1 MKLYNKNIAMLMAG
15 LLTLSSGALVT
26 SCDEDDDYSTS
37 QFGGGQV
44 KLVASSLQVTRG
56 AYMTF
61 KGNNLNQVSSIEFTG
76 GVSSAPEVVDE
87 NTIRCLVPEGAAAGP
102 VTLIYNGG
110 EITTAAIS
118 FTEPITFDGYVA
130 ADTVKA
136 GDKITIKG
144 TYLNYIEFVRFATG
158 DDVEVINA
166 PTPPQITEFN
176 VTVPVDAS
184 TGKIAIGYYSVVNGD
199 TAEVL
204 LENLKPLTVAEPSNL
219 KLASKSVKAG
229 DNVVITGSLLRL
241 VESVSFAGNVTVAS
255 GIEDPTADVE
265 KLTLELPAE
274 AQDGDVVLNLLSGL
288 SITVDQLATVL
299 PTEVAIKEPKESY
312 GIGDVVVISGNDLDL
327 IVASAFTNGAD
338 TLIYENGELK
348 LPVSAAAQSGDITLK
363 LANGATVPVSGFVT
377 TKPEFE
383 FPTEATPIDVLEIA
397 STLPERV
404 ASIFFGTIE
413 VKASVL
419 SDKSGF
425 SVQVPLLA
433 ESGCAVTLL
442 MDNGEKVDV
451 AESFTVNGYT
461 FCAFKDAAAF
471 VEQTPTVGT
480 LASGIVVNGANLD
493 NVLLNGKDTKF
504 LLTGEMLYVYV
515 GAQTGKQIVTL
526 VSDGTKVDYEI
537 NVVAS
542 GVVETVVWTGP
553 LEITWNDGGRV
564 VVRASDLEG
573 VPAGSVLRLYFNGKG
588 EWAQAQL
595 CDGKWSTELLG
606 TFKPSEHDEFNW
618 WNGGSTEEHVYEIT
632 LTADV
637 LAHLRENAA
646 EFGDIPDAAL
656 IIQGEKLIFSKVS
669 VVVDYSAP
677 ESIILSSG
685 SDAGGWTLPVSLS
698 WSDGGRLVV
707 YKNNPVDLSSKVK
720 VGATL
725 YIVTSE
731 RHGQCQIND
740 NGWTSIG
747 TVADWNNN
755 GEFTYEIPITQAYV
769 DAFNKEGDMWLILQG
784 DNGFTITDMYIK

>member
-76 GVSSAPEVVDE
+76 GVSSAPEEVDE

-241 VESVSFAGNVTVAS
+241 VESVTFAGNVTVAS

-265 KLTLELPAE
+265 NLTLELPAK

-288 SITVDQLATVL
+288 SISVDQLATVL

-363 LANGATVPVSGFVT
+363 LANGATVAVSGFVT
-377 TKPEFE
+377 TKPAFE
-383 FPTEATPIDVLEIA
+383 FPTAATPVDMLNISVTNGIAGRVKTILFGDVEATATPAAD
-397 STLPERV
+397 
-404 ASIFFGTIE
+404 G
-413 VKASVL
+413 
-419 SDKSGF
+419 KSF
-425 SVQVPLLA
+425 KVQVPIAA
-433 ESGCAVTLL
+433 ENNKAVIMV
-442 MDNGEKVDV
+442 MDNGETVTLV
-451 AESFTVNGYT
+451 ESFTVNSFT
-461 FCAFKDAAAF
+461 FCAFKRGDEFEANTF
-471 VEQTPTVGT
+471 VMGT
-480 LASGIVVNGANLD
+480 MANGAVVNVEAL
-493 NVLLNGKDTKF
+493 
-504 LLTGEMLYVYV
+504 EHVYV
-515 GAQTGKQIVTL
+515 NDKEVGFFINGLDGGEQSVYFSAGATMGKKKVKL
-526 VSDGTKVDYEI
+526 VSGDTE
-537 NVVAS
+537 VVYTMTVVSA
-542 GVVETVVWTGP
+542 GVVETELWSGELAVNSWSGATPDPNFVVADIPDEATLRIYIGENP
-553 LEITWNDGGRV
+553 
-564 VVRASDLEG
+564 ASDLQLLDQNWGQGTGWSAKGNQIDFSKAELEAVAGTGYVETPISALKAWTDLGQLGIMFNADG
-573 VPAGSVLRLYFNGKG
+573 VLVTKIVYAIDYSPATPIWTGSYSFIENSWSSV
-588 EWAQAQL
+588 QL
-595 CDGKWSTELLG
+595 AADLL
-606 TFKPSEHDEFNW
+606 
-618 WNGGSTEEHVYEIT
+618 
-632 LTADV
+632 ADV
-637 LAHLRENAA
+637 TVGQTFYVTVEGAESGAQISIKSMAA
-646 EFGDIPDAAL
+646 GWPGLESANEDDQWDVTNLPEGNSEFS
-656 IIQGEKLIFSKVS
+656 F
-669 VVVDYSAP
+669 
-677 ESIILSSG
+677 
-685 SDAGGWTLPVSLS
+685 SLS
-698 WSDGGRLVV
+698 AEDLASVKKFGMVV
-707 YKNNPVDLSSKVK
+707 SGQK
-720 VGATL
+720 
-725 YIVTSE
+725 YIVTK
-731 RHGQCQIND
+731 I
-740 NGWTSIG
+740 
-747 TVADWNNN
+747 A
-755 GEFTYEIPITQAYV
+755 
-769 DAFNKEGDMWLILQG
+769 
-784 DNGFTITDMYIK
+784 IK

>member
-229 DNVVITGSLLRL
+229 DNVDITGSLLRL
-241 VESVSFAGNVTVAS
+241 VESVTFAGNVTVAS

-265 KLTLELPAE
+265 NITIVLPAE
-274 AQDGDVVLNLLSGL
+274 AQDGEVTLNLLSGL
-288 SITVDQLATVL
+288 TVSAGELKTVL
-299 PTEVAIKEPKESY
+299 PTATIKDAQDSY
-312 GIGDVVVISGNDLDL
+312 GIGDVVVIEGSDLDL
-327 IVASAFTNGAD
+327 IIAGAFTNGAD
-338 TLIYENGELK
+338 TLIYENGEIK
-348 LPVSAAAQSGDITLK
+348 LPVTAEAQSGDITLK

-383 FPTEATPIDVLEIA
+383 FPTEATPVDMLDITVTNGIAGRVKTILFGDVEA
-397 STLPERV
+397 TATP
-404 ASIFFGTIE
+404 AADG
-413 VKASVL
+413 
-419 SDKSGF
+419 KSF
-425 SVQVPLLA
+425 KVQVPIAA
-433 ESGCAVTLL
+433 ENNKAVIMV
-442 MDNGEKVDV
+442 MDNGETVTLV
-451 AESFTVNGYT
+451 ESFTVKSFT
-461 FCAFKDAAAF
+461 FCAFKRGDEFEANTF
-471 VEQTPTVGT
+471 VMGT
-480 LASGIVVNGANLD
+480 MANGAVVNAEAL
-493 NVLLNGKDTKF
+493 
-504 LLTGEMLYVYV
+504 EHVYV
-515 GAQTGKQIVTL
+515 NDKEVGFFINGLDGGEPFVYFSAGPTMGKKKVKLVTGDSEVVYTMTV
-526 VSDGTKVDYEI
+526 VS
-537 NVVAS
+537 A
-542 GVVETVVWTGP
+542 GVVETELWSGELNVSGWGGAWPDPNFVVADIPDEATLRIYIGENP
-553 LEITWNDGGRV
+553 
-564 VVRASDLEG
+564 ASDLQLLDQNWGKGTGWSAQGNQIDFSKAELEAVAGTGYVETPISALKAWTDLGQLGIMFNADG
-573 VPAGSVLRLYFNGKG
+573 VLVTKIVYAIDYSPATPIWTGSYSFIENSWGSV
-588 EWAQAQL
+588 QL
-595 CDGKWSTELLG
+595 AADLL
-606 TFKPSEHDEFNW
+606 
-618 WNGGSTEEHVYEIT
+618 
-632 LTADV
+632 ADV
-637 LAHLRENAA
+637 TVGQTFYVTVEGAESGAQISIKSMAASWPGLESANEDDKWGVTNLPEGNSEFSFSLSAEDLASVK
-646 EFGDIPDAAL
+646 EFGMV
-656 IIQGEKLIFSKVS
+656 VS
-669 VVVDYSAP
+669 
-677 ESIILSSG
+677 G
-685 SDAGGWTLPVSLS
+685 Q
-698 WSDGGRLVV
+698 
-707 YKNNPVDLSSKVK
+707 N
-720 VGATL
+720 
-725 YIVTSE
+725 YIVTK
-731 RHGQCQIND
+731 I
-740 NGWTSIG
+740 
-747 TVADWNNN
+747 A
-755 GEFTYEIPITQAYV
+755 
-769 DAFNKEGDMWLILQG
+769 
-784 DNGFTITDMYIK
+784 IK

>member
-1 MKLYNKNIAMLMAG
+1 MLMAG

-76 GVSSAPEVVDE
+76 GVSSAPEEVDE

-241 VESVSFAGNVTVAS
+241 VESVTFAGNVTVAS

-265 KLTLELPAE
+265 NLTLELPAK

-363 LANGATVPVSGFVT
+363 LANGATVAVSGFVT
-377 TKPEFE
+377 TKPAFE
-383 FPTEATPIDVLEIA
+383 FPTAATPVDMLNISVTNGIAGRVKTILFGDVEATATPAAD
-397 STLPERV
+397 
-404 ASIFFGTIE
+404 G
-413 VKASVL
+413 
-419 SDKSGF
+419 KSF
-425 SVQVPLLA
+425 KVQVPIAA
-433 ESGCAVTLL
+433 ENNKAVIMV
-442 MDNGEKVDV
+442 MDNGETVTLV
-451 AESFTVNGYT
+451 ESFTVNSFT
-461 FCAFKDAAAF
+461 FCAFKRGDEFEANTF
-471 VEQTPTVGT
+471 VMGT
-480 LASGIVVNGANLD
+480 MANGAVVNVEAL
-493 NVLLNGKDTKF
+493 
-504 LLTGEMLYVYV
+504 EHVYV
-515 GAQTGKQIVTL
+515 NDKEVGFFINGLDGGEQSVYFSAGATMGKKKVKL
-526 VSDGTKVDYEI
+526 VSGDTE
-537 NVVAS
+537 VVYTMTVVSA
-542 GVVETVVWTGP
+542 GVVETELWSGELAVNSWSGATPDPNFVVADIPDEATLRIYIGENP
-553 LEITWNDGGRV
+553 
-564 VVRASDLEG
+564 ASDLQLLDQNWGQGTGWSAKGNQIDFSKAELEAVAGTGYVETPISALKAWTDLGQLGIMFNADG
-573 VPAGSVLRLYFNGKG
+573 VLVTKIVYAIDYSPATPIWTGSYSFIENSWSSV
-588 EWAQAQL
+588 QL
-595 CDGKWSTELLG
+595 AADLL
-606 TFKPSEHDEFNW
+606 
-618 WNGGSTEEHVYEIT
+618 
-632 LTADV
+632 ADV
-637 LAHLRENAA
+637 TVGQTFYVTVEGAESGAQISIKSMAA
-646 EFGDIPDAAL
+646 GWPGLESANEDDQWDVTNLPEGNSEFS
-656 IIQGEKLIFSKVS
+656 F
-669 VVVDYSAP
+669 
-677 ESIILSSG
+677 
-685 SDAGGWTLPVSLS
+685 SLS
-698 WSDGGRLVV
+698 AEDLASVKKFGMVV
-707 YKNNPVDLSSKVK
+707 SGQK
-720 VGATL
+720 
-725 YIVTSE
+725 YIVTK
-731 RHGQCQIND
+731 I
-740 NGWTSIG
+740 
-747 TVADWNNN
+747 A
-755 GEFTYEIPITQAYV
+755 
-769 DAFNKEGDMWLILQG
+769 
-784 DNGFTITDMYIK
+784 IK

>member
-1 MKLYNKNIAMLMAG
+1 MLMAG

-184 TGKIAIGYYSVVNGD
+184 TGKIAIGYYSIVNGD

-241 VESVSFAGNVTVAS
+241 VESVTFAGNVTVAS

-265 KLTLELPAE
+265 NLTLELPAE

-363 LANGATVPVSGFVT
+363 LANGATVAVSGFVT
-377 TKPEFE
+377 TKPAFE
-383 FPTEATPIDVLEIA
+383 FPTAATPVDMLNISVTNGIAGRVKTIIFGDVE
-397 STLPERV
+397 V
-404 ASIFFGTIE
+404 AATPATDGNSF
-413 VKASVL
+413 K
-419 SDKSGF
+419 
-425 SVQVPLLA
+425 VQVPIAA
-433 ESGCAVTLL
+433 ENNKAVTMV
-442 MDNGEKVDV
+442 MDNGETVTLV
-451 AESFTVNGYT
+451 ESFTVKSFT
-461 FCAFKDAAAF
+461 FCAFKRGDEFEANTF
-471 VEQTPTVGT
+471 VMGT
-480 LASGIVVNGANLD
+480 MANGAVVNAEAL
-493 NVLLNGKDTKF
+493 
-504 LLTGEMLYVYV
+504 EHVYV
-515 GAQTGKQIVTL
+515 NDKEVGFFINGLDGGEPFVYFSAGPTMGKKKVKL
-526 VSDGTKVDYEI
+526 VSGDTE
-537 NVVAS
+537 VVYTMTVVSA
-542 GVVETVVWTGP
+542 GVVETELWSGELAVNSWSGATPDPNFVVADIPDEATLRIYIGENP
-553 LEITWNDGGRV
+553 
-564 VVRASDLEG
+564 ASDLQLLDQNWGQGTGWSAKGNQIDFSKAELEAVAGTGYVETPISALKAWTDLGQLGIMFNADG
-573 VPAGSVLRLYFNGKG
+573 VLVTKIVYAIDYSPATPIWTGSYSFIENSWSSV
-588 EWAQAQL
+588 QL
-595 CDGKWSTELLG
+595 AADLL
-606 TFKPSEHDEFNW
+606 
-618 WNGGSTEEHVYEIT
+618 
-632 LTADV
+632 ADV
-637 LAHLRENAA
+637 TVGQTFYVTVEGAESGAQISIKSMAANWPGLESANEDDQWGVTNLPEGNSEFSFSLSAEDLASVK
-646 EFGDIPDAAL
+646 EFGMV
-656 IIQGEKLIFSKVS
+656 VS
-669 VVVDYSAP
+669 
-677 ESIILSSG
+677 G
-685 SDAGGWTLPVSLS
+685 Q
-698 WSDGGRLVV
+698 
-707 YKNNPVDLSSKVK
+707 K
-720 VGATL
+720 
-725 YIVTSE
+725 YIVTK
-731 RHGQCQIND
+731 I
-740 NGWTSIG
+740 
-747 TVADWNNN
+747 A
-755 GEFTYEIPITQAYV
+755 
-769 DAFNKEGDMWLILQG
+769 
-784 DNGFTITDMYIK
+784 IK

>member
-76 GVSSAPEVVDE
+76 GVSSAPEEVDE

-241 VESVSFAGNVTVAS
+241 VESVTFAGNVTVAS

-265 KLTLELPAE
+265 NLTLELPAK

-363 LANGATVPVSGFVT
+363 LANGATVAVSGFVT
-377 TKPEFE
+377 TKPAFE
-383 FPTEATPIDVLEIA
+383 FPTAATPVDMLNISVTNGIAGRVKTILFGDVEATATPAAD
-397 STLPERV
+397 
-404 ASIFFGTIE
+404 G
-413 VKASVL
+413 
-419 SDKSGF
+419 KSF
-425 SVQVPLLA
+425 KVQVPIAA
-433 ESGCAVTLL
+433 ENNKAVIMV
-442 MDNGEKVDV
+442 MDNGETVTLV
-451 AESFTVNGYT
+451 ESFTVNSFT
-461 FCAFKDAAAF
+461 FCAFKRGDEFEANTF
-471 VEQTPTVGT
+471 VMGT
-480 LASGIVVNGANLD
+480 MANGAVVNVEAL
-493 NVLLNGKDTKF
+493 
-504 LLTGEMLYVYV
+504 EHVYV
-515 GAQTGKQIVTL
+515 NDKEVGFFINGLDGGEQSVYFSAGATMGKKKVKL
-526 VSDGTKVDYEI
+526 VSGDTE
-537 NVVAS
+537 VVYTMTVVSA
-542 GVVETVVWTGP
+542 GVVETELWSGELAVNSWSGATPDPNFVVADIPDEATLRIYIGENP
-553 LEITWNDGGRV
+553 
-564 VVRASDLEG
+564 ASDLQLLDQNWGQGTGWSAKGNQIDFSKAELEAVAGTGYVETPISALKAWTDLGQLGIMFNADG
-573 VPAGSVLRLYFNGKG
+573 VLVTKIVYAIDYSPATPIWTGSYSFIENSWSSV
-588 EWAQAQL
+588 QL
-595 CDGKWSTELLG
+595 AADLL
-606 TFKPSEHDEFNW
+606 
-618 WNGGSTEEHVYEIT
+618 
-632 LTADV
+632 ADV
-637 LAHLRENAA
+637 TVGQTFYVTVEGAESGAQISIKSMAA
-646 EFGDIPDAAL
+646 GWPGLESANEDDQWDVTNLPEGNSEFS
-656 IIQGEKLIFSKVS
+656 F
-669 VVVDYSAP
+669 
-677 ESIILSSG
+677 
-685 SDAGGWTLPVSLS
+685 SLS
-698 WSDGGRLVV
+698 AEDLASVKKFGMVV
-707 YKNNPVDLSSKVK
+707 SGQK
-720 VGATL
+720 
-725 YIVTSE
+725 YIVTK
-731 RHGQCQIND
+731 I
-740 NGWTSIG
+740 
-747 TVADWNNN
+747 A
-755 GEFTYEIPITQAYV
+755 
-769 DAFNKEGDMWLILQG
+769 
-784 DNGFTITDMYIK
+784 IK

>member
-136 GDKITIKG
+136 GDKIIIKG

-158 DDVEVINA
+158 DDVEVINV

-241 VESVSFAGNVTVAS
+241 VESVTFAGGVTVAS
-255 GIEDPTADVE
+255 GVEDPTVDVE
-265 KLTLELPAE
+265 NLTIELPAE
-274 AQDGDVVLNLLSGL
+274 AQDGEVTLNLLSGL
-288 SITVDQLATVL
+288 TVSAGELKTVM
-299 PTEVAIKEPKESY
+299 PTASIKEAKASY
-312 GIGDVVVISGNDLDL
+312 GIGDVVVIEGTDLDL
-327 IVASAFTNGAD
+327 IIAGAFTNGTD
-338 TLIYENGELK
+338 TLIYENGEIK

-383 FPTEATPIDVLEIA
+383 FPTEATPVDMLDITVTNGIAGRVKTILFGDVEA
-397 STLPERV
+397 TATP
-404 ASIFFGTIE
+404 AADG
-413 VKASVL
+413 
-419 SDKSGF
+419 KSF
-425 SVQVPLLA
+425 KVQVPIAA
-433 ESGCAVTLL
+433 ENNKAVIMV
-442 MDNGEKVDV
+442 MDNGETVTLV
-451 AESFTVNGYT
+451 ESFTVKSFT
-461 FCAFKDAAAF
+461 FCAFKRGDEFEASTF
-471 VEQTPTVGT
+471 VMGT
-480 LASGIVVNGANLD
+480 MANGAVVNAEAL
-493 NVLLNGKDTKF
+493 
-504 LLTGEMLYVYV
+504 EHVYV
-515 GAQTGKQIVTL
+515 NDKEVGFFINGLDGGEPFVYFSAGPTMGKKKVKLVTGDTEVVYTMTV
-526 VSDGTKVDYEI
+526 VS
-537 NVVAS
+537 A
-542 GVVETVVWTGP
+542 GVVETELWSGELNVSGWVGAWPDPNFVVADIPDEATLRIYIGENP
-553 LEITWNDGGRV
+553 
-564 VVRASDLEG
+564 ASDLQLLDQNWGQGTGWSAKGNQIDFSKAELEAVAGTGYVETPISALKAWTDLGQLGIMFNADG
-573 VPAGSVLRLYFNGKG
+573 VLVTKIVYAIDYSPATPIWTGSYSFIENSWSSV
-588 EWAQAQL
+588 QL
-595 CDGKWSTELLG
+595 AADLL
-606 TFKPSEHDEFNW
+606 
-618 WNGGSTEEHVYEIT
+618 
-632 LTADV
+632 ADV
-637 LAHLRENAA
+637 TVGQTFYVTVEGAESGAQISIKSMAANWPGLESANEDDQWGVTNLPEGNSEFSFSLSAEDLASVK
-646 EFGDIPDAAL
+646 EFGMV
-656 IIQGEKLIFSKVS
+656 VS
-669 VVVDYSAP
+669 
-677 ESIILSSG
+677 G
-685 SDAGGWTLPVSLS
+685 Q
-698 WSDGGRLVV
+698 
-707 YKNNPVDLSSKVK
+707 K
-720 VGATL
+720 
-725 YIVTSE
+725 YIVTK
-731 RHGQCQIND
+731 I
-740 NGWTSIG
+740 
-747 TVADWNNN
+747 A
-755 GEFTYEIPITQAYV
+755 
-769 DAFNKEGDMWLILQG
+769 
-784 DNGFTITDMYIK
+784 IK

>member
-1 MKLYNKNIAMLMAG
+1 MLMAG

-87 NTIRCLVPEGAAAGP
+87 NTIRCLVPERAAAGP

-184 TGKIAIGYYSVVNGD
+184 TGKIAIGYYSIVNGD

-241 VESVSFAGNVTVAS
+241 VESVTFAGNVTVAS

-265 KLTLELPAE
+265 NLTLELPAE

-363 LANGATVPVSGFVT
+363 LANGATVLVSGFVT
-377 TKPEFE
+377 TKPAFE
-383 FPTEATPIDVLEIA
+383 FPTAATPVDMLNISVTNGIAGRVKTIIFGDVE
-397 STLPERV
+397 V
-404 ASIFFGTIE
+404 AATPATDGNSF
-413 VKASVL
+413 K
-419 SDKSGF
+419 
-425 SVQVPLLA
+425 VQVPIAA
-433 ESGCAVTLL
+433 ENNKAVTMV
-442 MDNGEKVDV
+442 MDNGETVTLV
-451 AESFTVNGYT
+451 ASFTVNSFD
-461 FCAFKDAAAF
+461 FCAFKRGDEFEASTF
-471 VEQTPTVGT
+471 VMGT
-480 LASGIVVNGANLD
+480 MANGAVVNAEAL
-493 NVLLNGKDTKF
+493 
-504 LLTGEMLYVYV
+504 EHVYV
-515 GAQTGKQIVTL
+515 NDKEVGFFINGLDGGEQSVYFSAGATMGKKKVKL
-526 VSDGTKVDYEI
+526 VSGDTE
-537 NVVAS
+537 VVYTMTVVSA
-542 GVVETVVWTGP
+542 GVVETELWSGELAVNSWSGATPDPNFVVADIPDEATLRIYIGENP
-553 LEITWNDGGRV
+553 
-564 VVRASDLEG
+564 ASDLQ
-573 VPAGSVLRLYFNGKG
+573 LLDQNWGKG
-588 EWAQAQL
+588 TGWSAQGNQIDFSKAELEAVAGTGYVETPISALKAWTDLGQL
-595 CDGKWSTELLG
+595 GIMFNANGVLVTKIVYAIDYSPATPIWTGSYSFIENSWSSVQLAADLL
-606 TFKPSEHDEFNW
+606 
-618 WNGGSTEEHVYEIT
+618 
-632 LTADV
+632 ADV
-637 LAHLRENAA
+637 TVGQTFYVTVEGAESGAQISIKSMAA
-646 EFGDIPDAAL
+646 NWPGLESANEDDQWGVTNLPEGNSEFS
-656 IIQGEKLIFSKVS
+656 F
-669 VVVDYSAP
+669 
-677 ESIILSSG
+677 
-685 SDAGGWTLPVSLS
+685 SLS
-698 WSDGGRLVV
+698 AEDLASVKKFGMVV
-707 YKNNPVDLSSKVK
+707 SGQK
-720 VGATL
+720 
-725 YIVTSE
+725 YIVTK
-731 RHGQCQIND
+731 I
-740 NGWTSIG
+740 
-747 TVADWNNN
+747 A
-755 GEFTYEIPITQAYV
+755 
-769 DAFNKEGDMWLILQG
+769 
-784 DNGFTITDMYIK
+784 IK

>member
-1 MKLYNKNIAMLMAG
+1 MLMAG

-184 TGKIAIGYYSVVNGD
+184 TGKIAIGYYSIVNGD

-241 VESVSFAGNVTVAS
+241 VESVTFAGNVTVAS

-265 KLTLELPAE
+265 NLTLELPAE

-327 IVASAFTNGAD
+327 IVASAFTNSAD

-363 LANGATVPVSGFVT
+363 LANGATVAVSGFVT
-377 TKPEFE
+377 TKPAFE
-383 FPTEATPIDVLEIA
+383 FPTAATPVDMLNISVTNGIAGRVKTIIFGDVE
-397 STLPERV
+397 V
-404 ASIFFGTIE
+404 AATPATDGNSF
-413 VKASVL
+413 K
-419 SDKSGF
+419 
-425 SVQVPLLA
+425 VQVPIAA
-433 ESGCAVTLL
+433 ENNKAVTMV
-442 MDNGEKVDV
+442 MDNGETVTLV
-451 AESFTVNGYT
+451 ASFTVNSFD
-461 FCAFKDAAAF
+461 FCAFKRGDEFEASTF
-471 VEQTPTVGT
+471 VMGT
-480 LASGIVVNGANLD
+480 MANGAVVNAEAL
-493 NVLLNGKDTKF
+493 
-504 LLTGEMLYVYV
+504 EHVYV
-515 GAQTGKQIVTL
+515 NDKEVGFFINGLDGGEQSVYFSAGATMGKKKVKL
-526 VSDGTKVDYEI
+526 VSGDTE
-537 NVVAS
+537 VVYTMTVVSA
-542 GVVETVVWTGP
+542 GVVETELWSGELAVNSWSGATPDPNFVVADIPDEATLRIYIGANP
-553 LEITWNDGGRV
+553 
-564 VVRASDLEG
+564 ASDLQLLDQNWGQGTGWSAKGNQIDFSKAELEAVAGTGYVETPISALKAWTDLGQLGIMFNADG
-573 VPAGSVLRLYFNGKG
+573 VLVTKIVYAIDYSPATPIWTGSYSFIENSWSSV
-588 EWAQAQL
+588 QL
-595 CDGKWSTELLG
+595 AADLL
-606 TFKPSEHDEFNW
+606 
-618 WNGGSTEEHVYEIT
+618 
-632 LTADV
+632 ADV
-637 LAHLRENAA
+637 TVGQTFYVTVEGAESGAQISIKSMAA
-646 EFGDIPDAAL
+646 NWPGLESANEDDQWGVTNLPEGNSEFS
-656 IIQGEKLIFSKVS
+656 F
-669 VVVDYSAP
+669 
-677 ESIILSSG
+677 
-685 SDAGGWTLPVSLS
+685 SLS
-698 WSDGGRLVV
+698 AEDLASVKKFGMVV
-707 YKNNPVDLSSKVK
+707 SGQK
-720 VGATL
+720 
-725 YIVTSE
+725 YIVTK
-731 RHGQCQIND
+731 I
-740 NGWTSIG
+740 
-747 TVADWNNN
+747 A
-755 GEFTYEIPITQAYV
+755 
-769 DAFNKEGDMWLILQG
+769 
-784 DNGFTITDMYIK
+784 IK

>member
-229 DNVVITGSLLRL
+229 DNVVITGTLLRL
-241 VESVSFAGNVTVAS
+241 VESVTFAGNVTVAS
-255 GIEDPTADVE
+255 GIENPTVDVE
-265 KLTLELPAE
+265 NLTIELPAE
-274 AQDGDVVLNLLSGL
+274 AQDGEVTLNLLSGL
-288 SITVDQLATVL
+288 TVSAGELKTVM
-299 PTEVAIKEPKESY
+299 PTASIKEAKASY
-312 GIGDVVVISGNDLDL
+312 GIGDVVVIEGTDLDL
-327 IVASAFTNGAD
+327 IIAGAFTNGTD
-338 TLIYENGELK
+338 TLIYENGEIK
-348 LPVSAAAQSGDITLK
+348 LPVSAAAKSGDITLK

-383 FPTEATPIDVLEIA
+383 FPTEATPVDMLDITVTNGIAGRVKTILFGDVEA
-397 STLPERV
+397 TATP
-404 ASIFFGTIE
+404 AADG
-413 VKASVL
+413 
-419 SDKSGF
+419 KSF
-425 SVQVPLLA
+425 KVQVPIAA
-433 ESGCAVTLL
+433 ENNKAVIMV
-442 MDNGEKVDV
+442 MDNGETVTLV
-451 AESFTVNGYT
+451 EPFTVKSFT
-461 FCAFKDAAAF
+461 FCAFKRGDEFEANTF
-471 VEQTPTVGT
+471 VMGT
-480 LASGIVVNGANLD
+480 MANGAVVNAEAL
-493 NVLLNGKDTKF
+493 
-504 LLTGEMLYVYV
+504 EHVYV
-515 GAQTGKQIVTL
+515 NDKEVGFFINGLDGGEPFVYFSAGPTMGKKKVKLVTGDTEVVYTMTV
-526 VSDGTKVDYEI
+526 VS
-537 NVVAS
+537 A
-542 GVVETVVWTGP
+542 GVVETELWSGELNVSGWGGARPDPNFVVADIPDEATLRIYIGENP
-553 LEITWNDGGRV
+553 
-564 VVRASDLEG
+564 ASDLQLLDQNWGQGTGWSAQGNQIDFSKAELEAVAGTGYVETPISALKAWTDLGQLGIMFNADG
-573 VPAGSVLRLYFNGKG
+573 VLVTKIVYAIDYSPATPIWTGSYSFIENSWGSV
-588 EWAQAQL
+588 QL
-595 CDGKWSTELLG
+595 AADLL
-606 TFKPSEHDEFNW
+606 
-618 WNGGSTEEHVYEIT
+618 
-632 LTADV
+632 ADV
-637 LAHLRENAA
+637 TVGQTFYVTVEGAESGAQISIKSMAAGWPGLESANEDDQWDVTNLPEGNSEFSFSLSAEDLASVK
-646 EFGDIPDAAL
+646 EFGMV
-656 IIQGEKLIFSKVS
+656 VS
-669 VVVDYSAP
+669 
-677 ESIILSSG
+677 G
-685 SDAGGWTLPVSLS
+685 Q
-698 WSDGGRLVV
+698 
-707 YKNNPVDLSSKVK
+707 K
-720 VGATL
+720 
-725 YIVTSE
+725 YIVTK
-731 RHGQCQIND
+731 I
-740 NGWTSIG
+740 
-747 TVADWNNN
+747 A
-755 GEFTYEIPITQAYV
+755 
-769 DAFNKEGDMWLILQG
+769 
-784 DNGFTITDMYIK
+784 IK

>member
-1 MKLYNKNIAMLMAG
+1 MLMAG

-229 DNVVITGSLLRL
+229 DNVDITGSLLRL
-241 VESVSFAGNVTVAS
+241 VESVTFAGNVTVAS

-265 KLTLELPAE
+265 NITIVLPAE
-274 AQDGDVVLNLLSGL
+274 AQDGEVTLNLLSGL
-288 SITVDQLATVL
+288 TVSAGELKTVL
-299 PTEVAIKEPKESY
+299 PTATIKDAQDSY
-312 GIGDVVVISGNDLDL
+312 GIGDVVVIEGSDLDL
-327 IVASAFTNGAD
+327 IIAGAFTNGAD
-338 TLIYENGELK
+338 TLIYENGEIK
-348 LPVSAAAQSGDITLK
+348 LPVTAEAQSGDITLK

-383 FPTEATPIDVLEIA
+383 FPTEATPVDMLDITVTNGIAGRVKTILFGDVEA
-397 STLPERV
+397 TATP
-404 ASIFFGTIE
+404 AADG
-413 VKASVL
+413 
-419 SDKSGF
+419 KSF
-425 SVQVPLLA
+425 KVQVPIAA
-433 ESGCAVTLL
+433 ENNKAVIMV
-442 MDNGEKVDV
+442 MDNGETVTLV
-451 AESFTVNGYT
+451 ESFTVKSFT
-461 FCAFKDAAAF
+461 FCAFKRGDEFEANTF
-471 VEQTPTVGT
+471 VMGT
-480 LASGIVVNGANLD
+480 MANGAVVNAEAL
-493 NVLLNGKDTKF
+493 
-504 LLTGEMLYVYV
+504 EHVYV
-515 GAQTGKQIVTL
+515 NDKEVGFFINGLDGGEPFVYFSAGPTMGKKKVKLVTGDSEVVYTMTV
-526 VSDGTKVDYEI
+526 VS
-537 NVVAS
+537 A
-542 GVVETVVWTGP
+542 GVVETELWSGELNVSGWGGAWPDPNFVVADIPDEATLRIYIGENP
-553 LEITWNDGGRV
+553 
-564 VVRASDLEG
+564 ASDLQLLDQNWGKGTGWSAQGNQIDFSKAELEAVAGTGYVETPISALKAWTDLGQLGIMFNADG
-573 VPAGSVLRLYFNGKG
+573 VLVTKIVYAIDYSPATPIWTGSYSFIENSWGSV
-588 EWAQAQL
+588 QL
-595 CDGKWSTELLG
+595 AADLL
-606 TFKPSEHDEFNW
+606 
-618 WNGGSTEEHVYEIT
+618 
-632 LTADV
+632 ADV
-637 LAHLRENAA
+637 TVGQTFYVTVEGAESGAQISIKSMAASWPGLESANEDDKWGVTNLPEGNSEFSFSLSAEDLASVK
-646 EFGDIPDAAL
+646 EFGMV
-656 IIQGEKLIFSKVS
+656 VS
-669 VVVDYSAP
+669 
-677 ESIILSSG
+677 G
-685 SDAGGWTLPVSLS
+685 Q
-698 WSDGGRLVV
+698 
-707 YKNNPVDLSSKVK
+707 N
-720 VGATL
+720 
-725 YIVTSE
+725 YIVTK
-731 RHGQCQIND
+731 I
-740 NGWTSIG
+740 
-747 TVADWNNN
+747 A
-755 GEFTYEIPITQAYV
+755 
-769 DAFNKEGDMWLILQG
+769 
-784 DNGFTITDMYIK
+784 IK

>member
-184 TGKIAIGYYSVVNGD
+184 TGKIAIGYYSIVNGD

-241 VESVSFAGNVTVAS
+241 VESVTFAGNVTVAS

-265 KLTLELPAE
+265 NLTLELPAE

-363 LANGATVPVSGFVT
+363 LANGATVAVSGFVT
-377 TKPEFE
+377 TKPAFE
-383 FPTEATPIDVLEIA
+383 FPTAATPVDMLNISVTNGIAGRVKTIIFGDVE
-397 STLPERV
+397 V
-404 ASIFFGTIE
+404 AATPATDGNSF
-413 VKASVL
+413 K
-419 SDKSGF
+419 
-425 SVQVPLLA
+425 VQVPIAA
-433 ESGCAVTLL
+433 ENNKAVTMV
-442 MDNGEKVDV
+442 MDNGETVTLV
-451 AESFTVNGYT
+451 ESFTVKSFT
-461 FCAFKDAAAF
+461 FCAFKRGDEFEANTF
-471 VEQTPTVGT
+471 VMGT
-480 LASGIVVNGANLD
+480 MANGAVVNAEAL
-493 NVLLNGKDTKF
+493 
-504 LLTGEMLYVYV
+504 EHVYV
-515 GAQTGKQIVTL
+515 NDKEVGFFINGLDGGEPFVYFSAGPTMGKKKVKL
-526 VSDGTKVDYEI
+526 VSGDTE
-537 NVVAS
+537 VVYTMTVVSA
-542 GVVETVVWTGP
+542 GVVETELWSGELAVNSWSGATPDPNFVVADIPDEATLRIYIGENP
-553 LEITWNDGGRV
+553 
-564 VVRASDLEG
+564 ASDLQLLDQNWGQGTGWSAKGNQIDFSKAELEAVAGTGYVETPISALKAWTDLGQLGIMFNADG
-573 VPAGSVLRLYFNGKG
+573 VLVTKIVYAIDYSPATPIWTGSYSFIENSWSSV
-588 EWAQAQL
+588 QL
-595 CDGKWSTELLG
+595 AADLL
-606 TFKPSEHDEFNW
+606 
-618 WNGGSTEEHVYEIT
+618 
-632 LTADV
+632 ADV
-637 LAHLRENAA
+637 TVGQTFYVTVEGAESGAQISIKSMAANWPGLESANEDDQWGVTNLPEGNSEFSFSLSAEDLASVK
-646 EFGDIPDAAL
+646 EFGMV
-656 IIQGEKLIFSKVS
+656 VS
-669 VVVDYSAP
+669 
-677 ESIILSSG
+677 G
-685 SDAGGWTLPVSLS
+685 Q
-698 WSDGGRLVV
+698 
-707 YKNNPVDLSSKVK
+707 K
-720 VGATL
+720 
-725 YIVTSE
+725 YIVTK
-731 RHGQCQIND
+731 I
-740 NGWTSIG
+740 
-747 TVADWNNN
+747 A
-755 GEFTYEIPITQAYV
+755 
-769 DAFNKEGDMWLILQG
+769 
-784 DNGFTITDMYIK
+784 IK

>member
-204 LENLKPLTVAEPSNL
+204 LENLKPLTVAEPADV
-219 KLASKSVKAG
+219 KLASGTVKAG
-229 DNVVITGSLLRL
+229 DNVVITGTLLRL
-241 VESVSFAGNVTVAS
+241 VESVTFAGNVTVAS

-265 KLTLELPAE
+265 NLTLELPAE

-312 GIGDVVVISGNDLDL
+312 GIGDEVVISGNDLDL

-377 TKPEFE
+377 TKPAFE
-383 FPTEATPIDVLEIA
+383 FPTAATPVDMLNISVTNGIAGRVKTIIFGDVE
-397 STLPERV
+397 V
-404 ASIFFGTIE
+404 AATPATDGNSF
-413 VKASVL
+413 K
-419 SDKSGF
+419 
-425 SVQVPLLA
+425 VQVPIAA
-433 ESGCAVTLL
+433 ENNKAVTMV
-442 MDNGEKVDV
+442 MDNGETVTLV
-451 AESFTVNGYT
+451 ASFTVNSFD
-461 FCAFKDAAAF
+461 FCAFKRGDEFEASTF
-471 VEQTPTVGT
+471 VMGT
-480 LASGIVVNGANLD
+480 MANGAVVNAEAL
-493 NVLLNGKDTKF
+493 
-504 LLTGEMLYVYV
+504 EHVYV
-515 GAQTGKQIVTL
+515 NDKEVGFFINGLDGGEPFVYFSAGPTMGKKKVKLVTGDTEVVYTMTV
-526 VSDGTKVDYEI
+526 VS
-537 NVVAS
+537 A
-542 GVVETVVWTGP
+542 GVVETELWSGELNVSGWGGAWPDPNFVVADIPDEATLRIYIGENP
-553 LEITWNDGGRV
+553 
-564 VVRASDLEG
+564 ASDLQLLDQNWGKGTGWSAKGNQIDFSKAELEAVAGTGYVETPISALKAWTDLGQLGIMFNANG
-573 VPAGSVLRLYFNGKG
+573 VLVTKIVYAIDYSPATPIWTGSYSFIENSWGSV
-588 EWAQAQL
+588 QL
-595 CDGKWSTELLG
+595 AADLL
-606 TFKPSEHDEFNW
+606 
-618 WNGGSTEEHVYEIT
+618 
-632 LTADV
+632 ADV
-637 LAHLRENAA
+637 TVGQTFYVTVEGAESGAQISIKSMAASWPGLESANEDDQWGVTNLPEGNSEFSFSLSAEDLASVK
-646 EFGDIPDAAL
+646 EFGMV
-656 IIQGEKLIFSKVS
+656 VS
-669 VVVDYSAP
+669 
-677 ESIILSSG
+677 G
-685 SDAGGWTLPVSLS
+685 Q
-698 WSDGGRLVV
+698 
-707 YKNNPVDLSSKVK
+707 K
-720 VGATL
+720 
-725 YIVTSE
+725 YIVTK
-731 RHGQCQIND
+731 I
-740 NGWTSIG
+740 
-747 TVADWNNN
+747 A
-755 GEFTYEIPITQAYV
+755 
-769 DAFNKEGDMWLILQG
+769 
-784 DNGFTITDMYIK
+784 IK